1 MQSVRIGPPLDQARG
16 APRFRA
22 VRPEAQV
29 RLSEL
34 TRRRKHFRGQPAQRW
49 DYSARW
55 NQVQQL
61 EQEAAV
67 SDGVAAAIFPRATS
81 PS

>member
-1 MQSVRIGPPLDQARG
+1 MQSVWNGPPLDQARE

-22 VRPEAQV
+22 VRPEAQA

-34 TRRRKHFRGQPAQRW
+34 TRRRKHFRGQLAQRL
-49 DYSARW
+49 DYSARR
-55 NQVQQL
+55 NRVQQL
-61 EQEAAV
+61 KQEAAV
-67 SDGVAAAIFPRATS
+67 SGGVAAAIFPRAIS